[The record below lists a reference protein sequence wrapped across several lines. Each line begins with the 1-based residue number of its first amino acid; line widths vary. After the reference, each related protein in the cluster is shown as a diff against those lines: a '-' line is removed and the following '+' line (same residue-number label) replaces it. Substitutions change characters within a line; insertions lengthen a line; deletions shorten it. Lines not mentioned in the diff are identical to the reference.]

1 MFVDAVERNRT
12 RLREE
17 ASPARSQPSSSAPR
31 QGWLDALRGV
41 AALVVVF
48 EHCLDGLFPEVRAG
62 ASQWFNFGQYGVL
75 VFFLVSGYVVPVSLE
90 RRGSVGGFWITRV
103 FRLYPLWLVA
113 AAAGTVFG
121 AVGVYATLPDQLA
134 DNPGISALA
143 HLTMLQD
150 LLQVVSVVNVFWTLS
165 YEMVFYLLV
174 TALFVLGAHH
184 AGAPRAGGRRAGMH
198 RVGAIGM
205 LAFAAAA
212 VTVGGLL
219 PAGAL
224 SRGAGTAQVVV
235 ITAVV
240 LLVATA
246 SLAFRGRLRV
256 CGTAA
261 AAVLALVLLGANSRV
276 GAWESLA
283 ILATMFAGTVLY
295 RLDQGQLRW
304 KRSGWALACVPVA
317 SIAAAWAFGPGW
329 GMPDDE
335 ALAFTWGWSTAV
347 AAAWAT
353 FFAARFLRRRRMP
366 RALVGLGLISY
377 SVYLLHPLAVQ
388 VLRRLTTDPARFSL
402 TERLVMGVLLLGVVL
417 ACSAL
422 TYRAVERPAQSLGR
436 HLARSVR
443 SRTLP
448 ADART
453 AETRT
458 AGPAGVRP
466 PGRPPGPGARACPR
480 PAGPPG
486 AAR

>member
-1 MFVDAVERNRT
+1 MFVDVVETSRSGV
-12 RLREE
+12 REE
-17 ASPARSQPSSSAPR
+17 ALPARPQPPSPAPR

-48 EHCLDGLFPEVRAG
+48 EHSLDALFPEVRAG
-62 ASQWFNFGQYGVL
+62 AGQWFNFGQYGVL

-90 RRGSVGGFWITRV
+90 RRGSVGGFWINRV
-103 FRLYPLWLVA
+103 FRLYPLWFVA

-121 AVGVYATLPDQLA
+121 VQGVYTALPDQLA

-174 TALFVLGAHH
+174 TAMFV
-184 AGAPRAGGRRAGMH
+184 AGARRAGTT
-198 RVGAIGM
+198 GM

-212 VTVGGLL
+212 LTVGGLL

-235 ITAVV
+235 VTVVV
-240 LLVATA
+240 LLAAAA
-246 SLAFRGRLRV
+246 SLACRGRLRA

-261 AAVLALVLLGANSRV
+261 AAVLALVLLGVNSRI
-276 GAWESLA
+276 GAWQSLA
-283 ILATMFAGTVLY
+283 ILATMFAGTVLH
-295 RLDQGQLRW
+295 RLDRGRLRW
-304 KRSGWALACVPVA
+304 KKSRWALVCVPVA
-317 SIAAAWAFGPGW
+317 SIGAAWAFGPGW
-329 GMPDDE
+329 GMPDDQ
-335 ALAFTWGWSTAV
+335 ALAFTRGWSTAV

-353 FFAARFLRRRRMP
+353 FLAARLLRHRPMP
-366 RALVGLGLISY
+366 RALVWLGLISY

-388 VLRRLTTDPARFSL
+388 VLRRLTTDPGRFSL
-402 TERLVMGVLLLGVVL
+402 AERLAMAVLLLAVVL

-436 HLARSVR
+436 RLSRRAR
-443 SRTLP
+443 SRTL
-448 ADART
+448 T
-453 AETRT
+453 TETLT
-458 AGPAGVRP
+458 TETLTTGTLATGPAGVRP
-466 PGRPPGPGARACPR
+466 PGRPPLRRRPR
-480 PAGPPG
+480 PWPSPAAVRPGRSTRPPG
-486 AAR
+486 

>member
-1 MFVDAVERNRT
+1 MFVDSVETNRT
-12 RLREE
+12 GLREE
-17 ASPARSQPSSSAPR
+17 ASPARSQPSPQSPR

-62 ASQWFNFGQYGVL
+62 AGQWFNFGQYGVL

-90 RRGSVGGFWITRV
+90 RRGSVGGFWITRL

-174 TALFVLGAHH
+174 TALFVV
-184 AGAPRAGGRRAGMH
+184 AGTHRNGMH
-198 RVGAIGM
+198 RVSAVGM
-205 LAFAAAA
+205 IAFAAAA

-235 ITAVV
+235 IAAVV
-240 LLVATA
+240 LLAAAA
-246 SLAFRGRLRV
+246 SLASRGRLRV
-256 CGTAA
+256 WGTAA

-304 KRSGWALACVPVA
+304 KRNGWALACVPVA
-317 SIAAAWAFGPGW
+317 SVAAAWAFGPGW
-329 GMPDDE
+329 GMPDDQ

-353 FFAARFLRRRRMP
+353 FLAARFLRRRRMP

-402 TERLVMGVLLLGVVL
+402 TERLAMGVLLLGVVL

-436 HLARSVR
+436 HLARRAR

-448 ADART
+448 PQTRTARTRT

-458 AGPAGVRP
+458 AGPAGVRR
-466 PGRPPGPGARACPR
+466 PGRPPEPGARACPR
-480 PAGPPG
+480 PAGPPA